1 MTEITGSFVSIDDSN
16 ITTSKTSVQQLI
28 DIVQADISSDAGS
41 GTRKKYQVFVSGGT
55 NLASITSSL
64 YQTVFDQD
72 FTLGTSNPLFDI
84 TIGSYLND
92 DDENNKMN
100 LSVMDVNGSLLVVS
114 QFTLCG
120 SVKKGRRPSFV
131 NAETPELSF
140 ILYENLITSF
150 KEVGIHTFGGSFGK
164 MMNVELINEGPA
176 TFIINSKEL

>member
-1 MTEITGSFVSIDDSN
+1 MIVVAQRCSSASVSVDEAVVSKIDQGLLLLVGIEKGDGQLDIQKVVNKISN
-16 ITTSKTSVQQLI
+16 LRI
-28 DIVQADISSDAGS
+28 
-41 GTRKKYQVFVSGGT
+41 FE
-55 NLASITSSL
+55 
-64 YQTVFDQD
+64 
-72 FTLGTSNPLFDI
+72 
-84 TIGSYLND
+84 
-92 DDENNKMN
+92 DENNKMN

-131 NAETPELSF
+131 NAEIPGLSLL
-140 ILYENLITSF
+140 LYEDLITSF

>member
-1 MTEITGSFVSIDDSN
+1 MIVVAQRCSSASVTVDGAVVSKIDLGLLLLVGIEKGDGQSDIQKVVNKISN
-16 ITTSKTSVQQLI
+16 LRI
-28 DIVQADISSDAGS
+28 
-41 GTRKKYQVFVSGGT
+41 FE
-55 NLASITSSL
+55 
-64 YQTVFDQD
+64 
-72 FTLGTSNPLFDI
+72 
-84 TIGSYLND
+84 
-92 DDENNKMN
+92 DENNKMN
-100 LSVMDVNGSLLVVS
+100 LSIIDVNGSLLVVS

-176 TFIINSKEL
+176 TFIINSKKL

>member
-1 MTEITGSFVSIDDSN
+1 MIVVAQRCSSASVSVDGEVVSKIDLGLLLLVGIEKGDGQSDIQKVVNKISN
-16 ITTSKTSVQQLI
+16 LRICE
-28 DIVQADISSDAGS
+28 
-41 GTRKKYQVFVSGGT
+41 
-55 NLASITSSL
+55 
-64 YQTVFDQD
+64 
-72 FTLGTSNPLFDI
+72 
-84 TIGSYLND
+84 
-92 DDENNKMN
+92 DENNKMN
-100 LSVMDVNGSLLVVS
+100 LSVMDVKGSLLVVS

-131 NAETPELSF
+131 NAEIPELGF

>member
-1 MTEITGSFVSIDDSN
+1 MIVVAQRCSSASVSVDEAVVSKIDQGLLLLVGIEKGDGQLDIQRVANKISN
-16 ITTSKTSVQQLI
+16 LRI
-28 DIVQADISSDAGS
+28 
-41 GTRKKYQVFVSGGT
+41 FE
-55 NLASITSSL
+55 
-64 YQTVFDQD
+64 
-72 FTLGTSNPLFDI
+72 
-84 TIGSYLND
+84 
-92 DDENNKMN
+92 DENNKMN

-131 NAETPELSF
+131 NAETPGLSLL
-140 ILYENLITSF
+140 LYENLITSF

>member
-1 MTEITGSFVSIDDSN
+1 MIVVAQRCSSASVSVDGAVVSKIDLGLLLLVGIEKGDGQSDIQKEVNKISN
-16 ITTSKTSVQQLI
+16 LRI
-28 DIVQADISSDAGS
+28 
-41 GTRKKYQVFVSGGT
+41 FE
-55 NLASITSSL
+55 
-64 YQTVFDQD
+64 
-72 FTLGTSNPLFDI
+72 
-84 TIGSYLND
+84 
-92 DDENNKMN
+92 DENNKMN

-131 NAETPELSF
+131 NAETPGLSLL
-140 ILYENLITSF
+140 LYENLITSF

>member
-1 MTEITGSFVSIDDSN
+1 MIVVAQRCSSASVSVDGAVVSKIDLGLLLLVGIEKGDGKSDIQKVVNKISN
-16 ITTSKTSVQQLI
+16 LRI
-28 DIVQADISSDAGS
+28 
-41 GTRKKYQVFVSGGT
+41 FE
-55 NLASITSSL
+55 
-64 YQTVFDQD
+64 
-72 FTLGTSNPLFDI
+72 
-84 TIGSYLND
+84 
-92 DDENNKMN
+92 DENNKMN

-131 NAETPELSF
+131 NAETPGLSLL
-140 ILYENLITSF
+140 LYENLITSF

>member
-1 MTEITGSFVSIDDSN
+1 MIVVAQRCSSASVSVDGEVVSEIDLGLLLLVGIEKGDGHSDIQKIVNKISN
-16 ITTSKTSVQQLI
+16 LRI
-28 DIVQADISSDAGS
+28 
-41 GTRKKYQVFVSGGT
+41 FE
-55 NLASITSSL
+55 
-64 YQTVFDQD
+64 
-72 FTLGTSNPLFDI
+72 
-84 TIGSYLND
+84 
-92 DDENNKMN
+92 DENNKMN

-131 NAETPELSF
+131 NAETPGLSLL
-140 ILYENLITSF
+140 LYENLITSF

>member
-1 MTEITGSFVSIDDSN
+1 MIVVAQRCSSASVSVDGAVASKIDLGILLLVGIERGDGQSDIQKVVNKISN
-16 ITTSKTSVQQLI
+16 LRI
-28 DIVQADISSDAGS
+28 
-41 GTRKKYQVFVSGGT
+41 FE
-55 NLASITSSL
+55 
-64 YQTVFDQD
+64 
-72 FTLGTSNPLFDI
+72 
-84 TIGSYLND
+84 
-92 DDENNKMN
+92 DENNKMN

-140 ILYENLITSF
+140 ILYEYLITSF

-164 MMNVELINEGPA
+164 MMNIELINQGPA

>member
-1 MTEITGSFVSIDDSN
+1 MIVVAQRCSSASVSVDEAVVSKIDLGLLLLVGIEKGDGQSDIQKVVNKISN
-16 ITTSKTSVQQLI
+16 LRI
-28 DIVQADISSDAGS
+28 
-41 GTRKKYQVFVSGGT
+41 FE
-55 NLASITSSL
+55 
-64 YQTVFDQD
+64 
-72 FTLGTSNPLFDI
+72 
-84 TIGSYLND
+84 
-92 DDENNKMN
+92 DENNKMN

-150 KEVGIHTFGGSFGK
+150 KEVGIYTFGGSFGK

-176 TFIINSKEL
+176 TFIINSKEI